1 MPPAAAAMSA
11 ATVSAAAMAWPVVP
25 GAMDRPLM
33 AGTIDRAMVSGAM
46 VSGAMHRA
54 MMDAMMPVDDAR
66 VTPAVPTG
74 GAAPAD
80 PPPPGVAAPVPA
92 RSSPGGIVPA
102 VVPASPNELRLL
114 HGRILD
120 KRSGRGERAN
130 ADLRRSGKRE
140 LENHSG

>member
-33 AGTIDRAMVSGAM
+33 AGTIDRAM